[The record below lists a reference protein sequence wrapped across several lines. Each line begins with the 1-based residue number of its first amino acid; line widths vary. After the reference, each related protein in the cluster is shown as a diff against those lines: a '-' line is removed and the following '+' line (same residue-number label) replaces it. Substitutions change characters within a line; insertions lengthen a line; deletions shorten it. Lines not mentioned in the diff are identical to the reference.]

1 MKRFFRWAGILFLVF
16 LALAGAGAGTLAVL
30 VMTDVYT
37 SFDPEKLGT
46 YSQTTW
52 ILDREGQ
59 IVSGL
64 FGTENRI
71 YVPIEEIPKT
81 VQDAFIAAEDVRFY
95 SHHGVDPI
103 RILGAFVANLRSGGL
118 SQGASTITQQ
128 LVKNTH
134 LTAEKT
140 WSRKFEEA
148 ILALKVERAYTKD
161 QILEMYLNC
170 VYFGN
175 GAYGVGMAAYKYFDK
190 PVQELTLTEAAA
202 LAATLKAPSNYA
214 PHIEPEN
221 NARRRAQV
229 LTTMAGEGFLSAEE
243 ADAAKAAPL
252 VLNPGGEDL
261 VQSSWYLDAVLEE
274 AEARLGSTSEEI
286 LEMGLRIYTGL
297 DSEVQAACDKVFAD
311 DALFPADS
319 ADGTPCQSALVL
331 MDSRTG
337 EVLAMVGGRAYEVRR
352 GFNRALDGA
361 RQPGSVLKPLAV
373 YAPALERRI
382 ATPATVLLDEPT
394 DFGGYKPRNYG
405 DTYYGLVT
413 LRTAAARSL
422 NVPAVRLLDQMGGYA
437 GYESLLRF
445 HIDPDETDTGLSLA
459 VGSMREGVTPLRLC
473 AAYASLSASGV
484 YREPVLIRRIEDS
497 AGQVLYEADGAA
509 EPVLEEEVAYV
520 LTNMLRSAATWG
532 TAKALNALEVPIAAK
547 TGTVGYEGARNRDAW
562 AAAYTPSL
570 AAVCWMGFDQTDAD
584 HALLGSVTGGR
595 QPVALLYEVLSRLDL
610 AGEEFPEPQEGV
622 TWAALDGRT
631 LQQAGQPALAGPYTL
646 EEDVVW
652 EVFVSG
658 TEPTAVSDIR
668 VLPQAP
674 ADLTVEGDERGLPV
688 LRFTAPDAGAVY
700 HIYRTYRGSAHEIA
714 QVQAGPD
721 GRAAYLDESAQRL
734 YAYEYFVV
742 AEFPD
747 TGLLSENSASVAYT
761 VPLLPFAL
769 PWDFGLSPAQTP
781 EPTEPPQESAAPA
794 PTATPEPAQ
803 ETPAA

>member
-52 ILDREGQ
+52 VLDREGQ

-229 LTTMAGEGFLSAEE
+229 LATMAEEGFLSAEE

-297 DSEVQAACDKVFAD
+297 DSEVQAACDEVFAD

-337 EVLAMVGGRAYEVRR
+337 EVLAMVGGRASTARWTARASPAPCSSPWPCTRR
-352 GFNRALDGA
+352 RWSGA
-361 RQPGSVLKPLAV
+361 SRP
-373 YAPALERRI
+373 RRPSCW
-382 ATPATVLLDEPT
+382 TS
-394 DFGGYKPRNYG
+394 PR
-405 DTYYGLVT
+405 T
-413 LRTAAARSL
+413 
-422 NVPAVRLLDQMGGYA
+422 
-437 GYESLLRF
+437 
-445 HIDPDETDTGLSLA
+445 
-459 VGSMREGVTPLRLC
+459 
-473 AAYASLSASGV
+473 
-484 YREPVLIRRIEDS
+484 
-497 AGQVLYEADGAA
+497 
-509 EPVLEEEVAYV
+509 
-520 LTNMLRSAATWG
+520 
-532 TAKALNALEVPIAAK
+532 
-547 TGTVGYEGARNRDAW
+547 
-562 AAAYTPSL
+562 
-570 AAVCWMGFDQTDAD
+570 
-584 HALLGSVTGGR
+584 
-595 QPVALLYEVLSRLDL
+595 L
-610 AGEEFPEPQEGV
+610 AG
-622 TWAALDGRT
+622 TSR
-631 LQQAGQPALAGPYTL
+631 
-646 EEDVVW
+646 
-652 EVFVSG
+652 G
-658 TEPTAVSDIR
+658 T
-668 VLPQAP
+668 
-674 ADLTVEGDERGLPV
+674 
-688 LRFTAPDAGAVY
+688 
-700 HIYRTYRGSAHEIA
+700 
-714 QVQAGPD
+714 
-721 GRAAYLDESAQRL
+721 
-734 YAYEYFVV
+734 
-742 AEFPD
+742 
-747 TGLLSENSASVAYT
+747 
-761 VPLLPFAL
+761 
-769 PWDFGLSPAQTP
+769 
-781 EPTEPPQESAAPA
+781 
-794 PTATPEPAQ
+794 TATPTTAW
-803 ETPAA
+803 